1 MLSKLIKNN
10 LKYSNL
16 LIRNYGS
23 STKGVLPQT
32 PTPDFPGEYKEPI
45 VKTTIPGPQSQIL
58 YNKLNNLQ
66 DPRAS
71 HFFADYTNSR
81 GNYIADVDG
90 NILLDLYC
98 QIASIPIG
106 YNNPELIKAAKSDKW
121 ISAIINRP
129 SLGVLPPKDWPA
141 LIENSFMQV
150 APKGLKNIFTAMCG
164 SCANECAFK
173 AVFMHH
179 QHVKRGGKPFTQEEI
194 NSCMNNQ
201 APGSPQLSI
210 LSFKKAFH
218 GRTFGTLTTT
228 RSKAIHKLDIPA
240 FDWPAATFPDLKY
253 PLEAHEAENRAIEN
267 KCLQEVEH
275 LIKTWHVPVA
285 GLIVEPVQAE
295 GGDNHA
301 TPYFFQ
307 GLRDITKKYG
317 VAMIVDE
324 VQTGMGAT
332 GKFWAHDHW
341 NLSSPPDI
349 VTFSKKMQAAGFYH
363 NIEFRPS
370 ESYRNFNT
378 WMGDPLRALELEV
391 VIEQIKKNH
400 LLENV
405 DVTGK
410 FLKNGL
416 LEFQQKYPTLVKN
429 VRGQGTFLA
438 FDSTNPQ
445 TRDQMV
451 GLLRTKGVE
460 TGGCGT
466 EAIRFRP
473 MLIAKPYHV
482 NQFLDRFSQVLE
494 QMKK

>member
-1 MLSKLIKNN
+1 MSTSRLVKCLN
-10 LKYSNL
+10 SNQH
-16 LIRNYGS
+16 IVRSFGS
-23 STKGVLPQT
+23 RSTPSS
-32 PTPDFPGEYKEPI
+32 PTPDFIGEYKEPI
-45 VKTTIPGPQSQIL
+45 VKTKTIPGPESKAL
-58 YNKLNNLQ
+58 SEKLNKVQ
-66 DPRAS
+66 DPRAA
-71 HFFADYTNSR
+71 HFFADYANSR

-90 NILLDLYC
+90 NVLLDLYC

-129 SLGVLPPKDWPA
+129 SLGVLPPKDWPE
-141 LIENSFMQV
+141 LIQNSFMQV
-150 APKGLKNIFTAMCG
+150 APKGLHQVFTAMCG
-164 SCANECAFK
+164 SCANECAYK
-173 AVFMHH
+173 AVFMHY
-179 QHVKRGGKPFTQEEI
+179 QHIQRNGAPFTEEDLQ
-194 NSCMNNQ
+194 SCMKNQ
-201 APGSPQLSI
+201 VPGSPELSI
-210 LSFKKAFH
+210 LSFKKGFH
-218 GRTFGTLTTT
+218 GRTFGTLSTT

-240 FDWPAATFPDLKY
+240 FNWPAATFPDLIY
-253 PLEAHEAENRAIEN
+253 PLEQNEKKNRDIEN

-275 LIKTWHVPVA
+275 LIKTWPIKVA
-285 GLIVEPVQAE
+285 GLIVEPIQAE

-332 GKFWAHDHW
+332 GKFWAHEHW

-400 LLENV
+400 LLDNV
-405 DVTGK
+405 TITGDY
-410 FLKNGL
+410 LKNGL
-416 LEFQQKYPTLVKN
+416 FDISNKYPGVLSKI
-429 VRGQGTFLA
+429 RGDGTFLA
-438 FDSTNPQ
+438 IDLPTAAE
-445 TRDQMV
+445 RDAIIAAIR
-451 GLLRTKGVE
+451 LKGVE
-460 TGGCGT
+460 MGVCGDKS
-466 EAIRFRP
+466 IRFRP
-473 MLIAKPYHV
+473 MLICKPNHID
-482 NQFLDRFSQVLE
+482 QFLNRFDQTLNE
-494 QMKK
+494 LKKN